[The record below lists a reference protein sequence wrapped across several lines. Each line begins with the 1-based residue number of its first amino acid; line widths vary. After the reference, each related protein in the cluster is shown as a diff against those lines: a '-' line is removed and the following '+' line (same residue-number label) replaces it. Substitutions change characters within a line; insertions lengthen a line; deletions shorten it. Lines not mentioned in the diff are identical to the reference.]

1 GASPGLSSEVGDMSD
16 GVKHICT
23 YVPLD
28 VYEGMLRIKSQTGKP
43 LYSLISEALSEYV
56 KAHASQS

>member
-1 GASPGLSSEVGDMSD
+1 LSSEVKPMSE

-43 LYSLISEALSEYV
+43 LYALISEALTEYV
-56 KAHASQS
+56 RSHASQS

>member
-1 GASPGLSSEVGDMSD
+1 MTD

-28 VYEGMLRIKSQTGKP
+28 VYESMLRIKSQTGKP
-43 LYSLISEALSEYV
+43 LYSLISEALAEYV
-56 KAHASQS
+56 KVHASQS